1 MTSPKKDTTDTQ
13 SPADVVQYDQA
24 AISRIQRAADTSKDP
39 EKIAH
44 MKRAQRAFAR
54 QQSTRNKTR

>member
-1 MTSPKKDTTDTQ
+1 MSKKTHNDVEAPQ
-13 SPADVVQYDQA
+13 STLYDQA

-44 MKRAQRAFAR
+44 MKRAQRAFAK
-54 QQSTRNKTR
+54 QQSTQNKKR